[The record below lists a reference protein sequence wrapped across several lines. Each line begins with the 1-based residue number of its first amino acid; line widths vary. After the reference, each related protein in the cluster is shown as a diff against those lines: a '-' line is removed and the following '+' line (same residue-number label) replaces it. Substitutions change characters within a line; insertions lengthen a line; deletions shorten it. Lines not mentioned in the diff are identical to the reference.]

1 MRHSG
6 FQTFVAIFVGI
17 LLALAAVV
25 ALSIRNEE
33 LLGSVLGVGALYVI
47 YLVLYLRKRKEAR
60 KKRKDDPPSPLLR

>member
-17 LLALAAVV
+17 LLALAAAV
-25 ALSIRNEE
+25 ALSIQNEE

-60 KKRKDDPPSPLLR
+60 KNRKDDPPSPLLR

>member
-17 LLALAAVV
+17 LLALAAAV
-25 ALSIRNEE
+25 ALSIQNEE

-60 KKRKDDPPSPLLR
+60 KDQKDDPPSPLLR

>member
-60 KKRKDDPPSPLLR
+60 KTRKDDPPSPLLR